1 MAVGTITTTK
11 RFDEEGRNT
20 YVVDVL
26 VSLRNRNT
34 LLNTDFPIK
43 INIKLRTNR
52 IFKDLVHI
60 RDM

>member
-11 RFDEEGRNT
+11 RFDEERRNT
-20 YVVDVL
+20 YAVDVL

-43 INIKLRTNR
+43 GDAASRS
-52 IFKDLVHI
+52 IFFDYLSI
-60 RDM
+60 L